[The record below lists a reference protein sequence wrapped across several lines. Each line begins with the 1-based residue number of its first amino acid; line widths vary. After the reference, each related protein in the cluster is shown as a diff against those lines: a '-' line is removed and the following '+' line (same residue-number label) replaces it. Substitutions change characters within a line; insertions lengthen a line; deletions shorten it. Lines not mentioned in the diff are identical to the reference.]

1 MILSRLSVL
10 KVAELSMKG
19 VCWNV
24 ARSQRQSTGE
34 EGRKS
39 HPPRGSATCSSLSNT
54 DVLCDQKISHL
65 CLVDRN
71 VTDVQLTDPPL
82 NIRRCQGLHI
92 TDKDMWLLGPYLL
105 CQCVRRGASE
115 GHKSQPKLG
124 QVSLTSHFTLS
135 LLTRVFHKLHF
146 AKKKDAIPVRTPHGC
161 I

>member
-1 MILSRLSVL
+1 MSYVT
-10 KVAELSMKG
+10 K
-19 VCWNV
+19 
-24 ARSQRQSTGE
+24 
-34 EGRKS
+34 
-39 HPPRGSATCSSLSNT
+39 
-54 DVLCDQKISHL
+54 KISHL

-135 LLTRVFHKLHF
+135 LLTF
-146 AKKKDAIPVRTPHGC
+146 I
-161 I
+161 